1 MAEIIAD
8 YGFQATSEKRCEK
21 SGQMLQAPPTR
32 DSALNDS
39 MCLH

>member
-21 SGQMLQAPPTR
+21 SGFTGCGGFGV
-32 DSALNDS
+32 SALETTLF
-39 MCLH
+39 C

>member
-21 SGQMLQAPPTR
+21 SGLW
-32 DSALNDS
+32 LVE
-39 MCLH
+39 LGLEI

>member
-21 SGQMLQAPPTR
+21 SGVMVMKPAVMAIDLEEEV
-32 DSALNDS
+32 
-39 MCLH
+39 